1 MNAQQL
7 VRQILWL
14 LTGLVLMMPL
24 LAAAPDQSGV
34 IAPPEAGGQIG
45 DPISDRW
52 LQRLEQQL
60 WPAPKCL
67 PHCVSIANLQVAASG
82 NNGRLLLEVHVQP
95 GVFVLPL
102 PFAPSWVPRSIKL
115 DGKAAAVRMD
125 AEGRLQARVSA
136 GVHQLEMEGLLL
148 DAQWNLSLP
157 APAYAVR
164 YGALEGWEVQKVNL
178 PASSL
183 NLTRRVAAQQDGSVG
198 RQADFPLFARLTR
211 TIKIAESGWTVHN
224 ELERLSPGGFAKSVE
239 ITLLPDERP
248 LSAGMEVQAGK
259 VIARLGANED
269 SLAWESTLKPV
280 DVFTLRAAPGFT
292 LAEVWRI
299 DASSRFETFYKG
311 IPQVFGEP
319 GNQAVFL
326 PFPDETLEVRVNL
339 PKPVAGLDWAIES
352 SRLNL
357 KPGDE
362 RMAGVLQLAIRS
374 LSAQI
379 QSIEF
384 PKETRIRTLKVGG
397 QAEPADWREGKLY
410 LQLKPG
416 RQEVIIEFETPSKLS
431 FITRSPQIKLGLASV
446 NATVT
451 MAIPTTRWPLMSF
464 GPAVGPAVLIWGLLA
479 FLLVVA
485 WMLGRFQPGSGL
497 RLRFWEWLALL
508 APLCAL
514 QAWQALWVVIAVIAL
529 QGRER
534 LVVQNMRPWVFQL
547 TQILLGILALI
558 FLVSLIA
565 GVKTGLLG
573 VPDMMVAGGGST
585 NWQWIWY
592 QDRQGAEYVS
602 AGLVSLPMWLWK
614 SLMLVWSFW
623 IASRVIVWGKQAWAA
638 ASRGGMWRSEAARDI

>member
-7 VRQILWL
+7 MRQGVLFCL
-14 LTGLVLMMPL
+14 GLSLITPL
-24 LAAAPDQSGV
+24 FAASPDQSGV
-34 IAPPEAGGQIG
+34 IAPPEANGQVG

-67 PHCVSIANLQVAASG
+67 PNCVSIANLQVAASG
-82 NNGRLLLEVHVQP
+82 NNGRLVLEVHVQP

-102 PFAPSWVPRSIKL
+102 PFAPSWAPRSIKL

-148 DAQWNLSLP
+148 DTQWNLSLP

-164 YGALEGWEVQKVNL
+164 YGALEGWEAQKVNL

-183 NLTRRVAAQQDGSVG
+183 NLTRRVAAQQDSSVG

-211 TIKIAESGWTVHN
+211 TVKIAESGWTVHN
-224 ELERLSPGGFAKSVE
+224 QLERLSPGGFAKSVE

-280 DVFTLRAAPGFT
+280 DTFTLRAAPGFT
-292 LAEVWRI
+292 LAEVWHI
-299 DASSRFETFYKG
+299 DASSRYETFFKG

-326 PFPDETLEVRVNL
+326 PFPDEALEVRVNL

-352 SRLNL
+352 SRLSL

-362 RMAGVLQLAIRS
+362 RMSGVLQLAVRS

-384 PKETRIRTLKVGG
+384 PKDARIRMLKIGG

-416 RQEVIIEFETPSKLS
+416 RQEVVIEFETPSKLS
-431 FITRSPQIKLGLASV
+431 FITRSPPIKLGVASV
-446 NATVT
+446 NTTVT
-451 MAIPTTRWPLMSF
+451 MAIPMSRWPLLSF

-485 WMLGRFQPGSGL
+485 WMLGRYQPGSVL
-497 RLRFWEWLALL
+497 RLRSWEWLALL
-508 APLCAL
+508 APLCVL
-514 QAWQALWVVIAVIAL
+514 EAWQALWVVIAVLAL

-534 LVVQNMRPWVFQL
+534 LVVHEMRPWVFHV
-547 TQILLGILALI
+547 TQILLGILALV

-573 VPDMMVAGGGST
+573 VPDMMVAGGGSS

-592 QDRQGAEYVS
+592 QDRQGTDFVS
-602 AGLVSLPMWLWK
+602 AGLVSLPMWIWK
-614 SLMLVWSFW
+614 GLMLIWSFW

-638 ASRGGMWRSEAARDI
+638 ASQGGMWRSEKS

>member
-1 MNAQQL
+1 MSAQQWM
-7 VRQILWL
+7 RKTL
-14 LTGLVLMMPL
+14 LCLAGLSLATPL
-24 LAAAPDQSGV
+24 LATAPTQSDAV
-34 IAPPEAGGQIG
+34 APPAAATQIG

-52 LQRLEQQL
+52 LQRLEQQH

-67 PHCVSIANLQVAASG
+67 PNCVNIANLQVAASG
-82 NNGRLLLEVHVQP
+82 NTGRLALEVHVQP
-95 GVFVLPL
+95 GVFMLPL
-102 PFAPSWVPRSIKL
+102 PFAPSWAPRTIKL
-115 DGKAAAVRMD
+115 NGKAAAVRMD
-125 AEGRLQARVSA
+125 SEGRLHARVSA
-136 GVHQLEMEGLLL
+136 GVHTLEMEGLLV
-148 DAQWNLSLP
+148 DTQWNLSLP

-164 YGALEGWEVQKVNL
+164 YGALEGWEAQTVNL

-183 NLTRRVAAQQDGSVG
+183 NLARRVAAQQDSSVG

-211 TIKIAESGWTVHN
+211 TVKIAESGWTVHN
-224 ELERLSPGGFAKSVE
+224 QLERLSPGGFAKSVE

-248 LSAGMEVQAGK
+248 LTSGMEVQAGK

-269 SLAWESTLKPV
+269 SLTWESTLKPV
-280 DVFTLRAAPGFT
+280 DAFTLRAASGFT
-292 LAEVWRI
+292 LAEVWKI

-311 IPQVFGEP
+311 IPQVFGEA

-326 PFPDETLEVRVNL
+326 PFPAETLEVRVNL

-352 SRLNL
+352 SKLNL

-384 PKETRIRTLKVGG
+384 PKETRIRMLKIGG

-416 RQEVIIEFETPSKLS
+416 RQEVLVEFETPAKLA
-431 FITRSPQIKLGLASV
+431 FITRSPKIILGVSSV

-451 MAIPTTRWPLMSF
+451 MAIPPSRWPLFSF

-479 FLLVVA
+479 FLVIAA
-485 WMLGRFQPGSGL
+485 WVLARFQPGTLL
-497 RLRFWEWLALL
+497 RLRYWEWLALL
-508 APLCAL
+508 APLAVL

-534 LVVQNMRPWVFQL
+534 LPVQNMRPWVFHI
-547 TQILLGILALI
+547 TQILLGTLALI

-565 GVKTGLLG
+565 GVKIGLLG
-573 VPDMMVAGGGST
+573 VPDMMVAGGGSS

-602 AGLVSLPMWLWK
+602 AGLVSLSMWVWK
-614 SLMLVWSFW
+614 GLMLIWSFW

-638 ASRGGMWRSEAARDI
+638 ASRGGMWRSDVNNE